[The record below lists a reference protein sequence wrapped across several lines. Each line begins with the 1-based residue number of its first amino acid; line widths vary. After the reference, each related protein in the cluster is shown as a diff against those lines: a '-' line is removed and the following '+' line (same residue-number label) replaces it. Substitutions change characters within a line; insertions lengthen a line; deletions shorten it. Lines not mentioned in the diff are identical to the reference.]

1 MQPRAGFRG
10 SPSSTLS
17 FRELRIEEIVVRK
30 HIHTAC
36 LSLLALVA
44 AGAVITY
51 LRSVLVPFVLA
62 TMLFYSLAPMV
73 DLLSIKPA
81 PVLMMRHRSARS
93 QSPGELNNRGRIRE
107 NSFDST
113 EFKAS
118 RSTVESSVGPEWMQ
132 LGLIKKA
139 LIMALKFLHWLV
151 RSRLPRP
158 VAVVVALLLAVLV
171 IAALMVVVFSSVNEL
186 VAHSDKY
193 TERIHSMIDWLV
205 KMGGSVGVNVSN
217 QAIAEK
223 LLSNSGFISALL
235 LDTLRLFLEELTNGF
250 LMLLFTV
257 YLLLGYA
264 PDERRQTGSVR
275 AEIEMQVKRYI
286 GYKVLLSASTGILV
300 AASLLLLRV
309 DLALV
314 FGLLAFLLNFIPNVG
329 SVISVVLPMPVVI
342 FDPSKTWVDIWL
354 AFIIPTYHRCPISQP
369 RQFLLLFINH
379 FRFTASMT

>member
-1 MQPRAGFRG
+1 MQNRGGFRG
-10 SPSSTLS
+10 GTLS

-36 LSLLALVA
+36 LSLLAIVA

-73 DLLSIKPA
+73 DLLSIKPSSH
-81 PVLMMRHRSARS
+81 VLMMRPRSSRS
-93 QSPGELNNRGRIRE
+93 QSPEMIVRNRSRE

-113 EFKAS
+113 EFKS
-118 RSTVESSVGPEWMQ
+118 RDPGVGPDWMH
-132 LGLIKKA
+132 LGLLKKA
-139 LIMALKFLHWLV
+139 AILVFQFLRWLV

-158 VAVVVALLLAVLV
+158 VAVVVALLLACLV
-171 IAALMVVVFSSVNEL
+171 IAGLMVVVFSSVNEL

-193 TERIHSMIDWLV
+193 TERIHAMVDWIV
-205 KMGGSVGVNVSN
+205 KMGGSVGVEVSS
-217 QAIAEK
+217 QAIADK
-223 LLSNSGFISALL
+223 LLSHTGFISELL
-235 LDTLRLFLEELTNGF
+235 LDTLRLALEELTNGF

-264 PDERRQTGSVR
+264 PDDRRQSSGSVR
-275 AEIEMQVKRYI
+275 AEIETQVKRYI
-286 GYKVLLSASTGILV
+286 GYKVLLSASTGVLV
-300 AASLLLLRV
+300 GASLLLLRV

-329 SVISVVLPMPVVI
+329 SVISVALPMPVVI

-354 AFIIPTYHRCPISQP
+354 VFIIPTCAQ
-369 RQFLLLFINH
+369 
-379 FRFTASMT
+379 

>member
-1 MQPRAGFRG
+1 M
-10 SPSSTLS
+10 
-17 FRELRIEEIVVRK
+17 RK

-62 TMLFYSLAPMV
+62 TMLFYSLAPLV
-73 DLLSIKPA
+73 DLLSIKPS
-81 PVLMMRHRSARS
+81 PVLMMRPRPSRP
-93 QSPGELNNRGRIRE
+93 QSPGEPSSRARVRE

-113 EFKAS
+113 EFKAA
-118 RSTVESSVGPEWMQ
+118 RNGVETGVGPDWLH
-132 LGLIKKA
+132 LGVVKKVLITVF
-139 LIMALKFLHWLV
+139 KFLRWSV

-193 TERIHSMIDWLV
+193 TERIHSMVDWIV
-205 KMGGSVGVNVSN
+205 KMGGSMGVDVSN
-217 QAIAEK
+217 QAIIEK
-223 LLSNSGFISALL
+223 LLNHSGFISELL
-235 LDTLRLFLEELTNGF
+235 IDTLRLALEELTNGF

-275 AEIEMQVKRYI
+275 AEVEMQVKRYI

-354 AFIIPTYHRCPISQP
+354 AFIIPT
-369 RQFLLLFINH
+369 
-379 FRFTASMT
+379 